1 MSTDQSRELTMVVTN
16 TLIVRDIRRSVAFYR
31 DVLGATVLREGEPT
45 FLRLGNIWLTINR
58 GGGPTDDKPEVVA
71 SPPRDPN
78 VLSVFLNL
86 RVTDIRRY
94 YDLWSSRGA
103 KFITEPKVHATELR
117 CYMRD
122 PDGYLIE
129 VGQTTMTAGHPQLS
143 TVLQSEL
150 DRCPNHQIVD
160 HSQRL
165 WGQTDEA
172 TLKGVM
178 LRHRRAVEVG
188 ELTKRQSICDAFTQ
202 LAIVPVLEPHQNQRA
217 QNLRRR

>member
-1 MSTDQSRELTMVVTN
+1 MPSKPDQTTELKFVVTS
-16 TLIVRDIRRSVAFYR
+16 TLIVRDVERSVAFYR

-58 GGGPTDDKPEVVA
+58 GGGPTDDKPAVTA
-71 SPPRDPN
+71 SAPGDEN
-78 VLSVFLNL
+78 LLSIFVNL

-129 VGQTTMTAGHPQLS
+129 VGQTTMTPGP
-143 TVLQSEL
+143 L
-150 DRCPNHQIVD
+150 DLYV
-160 HSQRL
+160 
-165 WGQTDEA
+165 
-172 TLKGVM
+172 
-178 LRHRRAVEVG
+178 
-188 ELTKRQSICDAFTQ
+188 
-202 LAIVPVLEPHQNQRA
+202 
-217 QNLRRR
+217 

>member
-1 MSTDQSRELTMVVTN
+1 MSQSDRNAELKLVVTN
-16 TLIVRDIRRSVAFYR
+16 TLIVRDIQSSVAFYR

-45 FLRLGNIWLTINR
+45 FLRLGNVWLTINR

-78 VLSVFLNL
+78 VLSIFLNL
-86 RVTDIRRY
+86 RVTDISRY

-129 VGQTTMTAGHPQLS
+129 VGQTTMTADP
-143 TVLQSEL
+143 
-150 DRCPNHQIVD
+150 
-160 HSQRL
+160 
-165 WGQTDEA
+165 
-172 TLKGVM
+172 
-178 LRHRRAVEVG
+178 
-188 ELTKRQSICDAFTQ
+188 
-202 LAIVPVLEPHQNQRA
+202 LALYT
-217 QNLRRR
+217 